1 MDYSAI
7 SKTKTKGNVR
17 LEDESNDG
25 GQEPNEF
32 FMWSSGNGVF
42 ISPSGDCGVEVLY
55 LHLEIP
61 SGVSPTHCK
70 ASYKG
75 LEMLVP
81 TKNDKLRRL

>member
-1 MDYSAI
+1 MMEA
-7 SKTKTKGNVR
+7 KN
-17 LEDESNDG
+17 
-25 GQEPNEF
+25 Q
-32 FMWSSGNGVF
+32 MSS
-42 ISPSGDCGVEVLY
+42 SCGPVETGFSFHPLGIVGSQVLY

-61 SGVSPTHCK
+61 SVVSPTHCK